1 MAANNNTTVA
11 ITISANTEPAETS
24 VKSFKTQ
31 LREANGELVAM
42 SEKFG
47 AASTEAVAAAKKV
60 AGLKDA
66 IGDAKALAETFNP
79 DKKFVALGGAI
90 QGAVSGFSAL
100 QGASALFGGESKE
113 LEKTLLKVQSA
124 MALQQGISGIFNSID
139 SFKLLANTIKT
150 NVVTSLTTLRGA
162 LIATGLGALSVGLGL
177 LIANFDKVKQVV
189 LNLIPGLASV
199 GKFVGGLVDRITDF
213 IGVTSDASREL
224 AKMRQEAD
232 KSLTLNNKY
241 LAQHGDQLDKYTK
254 AKIEAKNRYLE
265 AVKDE
270 TNSEKDRIEFAKKL
284 NRELAA
290 ADKERSDDAA
300 KAKAEAAKK
309 AADKQKEIDDKK
321 AAAEQKRLAEEEKFQ
336 QLRAEF
342 LGKAELAIQK
352 SEFDRARVQVLIN
365 DEAKRR
371 EINQIKD
378 AKKRSEL
385 IILLEQETANELLKI
400 ATDEAEKN
408 KEIQAKRLA
417 DLNKKV
423 EDNLALDKKRI
434 DATRKEQED
443 QQALAIELVEK
454 GKTKDQQELDNLEA
468 LYEKK
473 REIAKGNA
481 TLLLMVEEDYQK
493 AKAQLQFLQQE
504 RELSMYSEVAGRFA
518 DIVGRQTAAGKALA
532 IAQATID
539 TFGAANKVLNSNS
552 PTFIINPY
560 LRFASAAATV
570 ITGIM
575 NIKKIAST
583 QVPGGGG
590 GGGGGSVP
598 NAPQAPMLP
607 QASSTT
613 INQGQIN
620 QIGNVAAR
628 AFVVE
633 SDVSGNQERIQR
645 LNRAARIS

>member
-1 MAANNNTTVA
+1 MATNNTTVA
-11 ITISANTEPAETS
+11 ITISADTQPAETS

-90 QGAVSGFSAL
+90 EGAVSGFSAL

-124 MALQQGISGIFNSID
+124 MALQQGISGVFNALD
-139 SFKLLANTIKT
+139 SFKLLGAEIKG
-150 NVVTSLTTLRGA
+150 NVVKAFTGLKAAIG
-162 LIATGLGALSVGLGL
+162 ATGIGLLAVALGL
-177 LIANFDKVKQVV
+177 LVANFDKVKVV
-189 LNLIPGLASV
+189 IEKLLGPLASV
-199 GKFVGGLVDRITDF
+199 GKFIGGLVDRITDF

-224 AKMRQEAD
+224 AKMREEAD

-270 TNSEKDRIEFAKKL
+270 KNSEADRLEFAKRM
-284 NRELAA
+284 NREIAA

-300 KAKAEAAKK
+300 KAQAEAAKK
-309 AADKQKEIDDKK
+309 AADKQKEIDDKRLAK
-321 AAAEQKRLAEEEKFQ
+321 EKETQDKLKQIQEAGYKAVEEAISMLRKDTRDGELQAAKQDFDRRIAAAEAAGLSVLRIREAYQQQTTEINAKYDKQEAENKKVADDEKEKATLSNQAKVLAGLSTFNLQVSQANINAAAEQKRIDEE
-336 QLRAEF
+336 A
-342 LGKAELAIQK
+342 A
-352 SEFDRARVQVLIN
+352 
-365 DEAKRR
+365 
-371 EINQIKD
+371 
-378 AKKRSEL
+378 
-385 IILLEQETANELLKI
+385 
-400 ATDEAEKN
+400 KN
-408 KEIQAKRLA
+408 KEIVLST
-417 DLNKKV
+417 V
-423 EDNLALDKKRI
+423 SNL
-434 DATRKEQED
+434 
-443 QQALAIELVEK
+443 
-454 GKTKDQQELDNLEA
+454 
-468 LYEKK
+468 
-473 REIAKGNA
+473 GN
-481 TLLLMVEEDYQK
+481 
-493 AKAQLQFLQQE
+493 
-504 RELSMYSEVAGRFA
+504 RFA
-518 DIVGRQTAAGKALA
+518 DIVGRQTVAGKALA
-532 IAQATID
+532 IASATID
-539 TFGAANKVLNSNS
+539 TYQAANSALKANYG
-552 PTFIINPY
+552 PFGP
-560 LRFASAAATV
+560 AAAIARFVSVAAT
-570 ITGIM
+570 IAAGIK
-575 NIKKIAST
+575 NVKTIAST

-590 GGGGGSVP
+590 GGGSVP
-598 NAPQAPMLP
+598 TPSIPTAPVLP

>member
-1 MAANNNTTVA
+1 MATNNTTVA
-11 ITISANTEPAETS
+11 ITISADTQPAETS

-113 LEKTLLKVQSA
+113 LEKTLVKVQSA

-162 LIATGLGALSVGLGL
+162 LIATGLGALAVGVGL

-199 GKFVGGLVDRITDF
+199 GKFIGGLVDRITDF

-224 AKMRQEAD
+224 AKMREEAD

-300 KAKAEAAKK
+300 KLQAEAAKK
-309 AADKQKEIDDKK
+309 AADKQKEIDDKRKADLKSQQDALRSIINKTQQDIENDADKTEAQKLDRQRQRDIKELDAIKLSAKDKREALDLINKKYDILNTELEIKTKEEKDKKDKEDAEKKAAALKEQGDRLIAAELLRIKTIQDAEK
-321 AAAEQKRLAEEEKFQ
+321 AAAEEQKRIDEE
-336 QLRAEF
+336 A
-342 LGKAELAIQK
+342 A
-352 SEFDRARVQVLIN
+352 
-365 DEAKRR
+365 
-371 EINQIKD
+371 
-378 AKKRSEL
+378 
-385 IILLEQETANELLKI
+385 
-400 ATDEAEKN
+400 KN
-408 KEIQAKRLA
+408 KEIVLST
-417 DLNKKV
+417 V
-423 EDNLALDKKRI
+423 SNL
-434 DATRKEQED
+434 
-443 QQALAIELVEK
+443 
-454 GKTKDQQELDNLEA
+454 
-468 LYEKK
+468 
-473 REIAKGNA
+473 GN
-481 TLLLMVEEDYQK
+481 
-493 AKAQLQFLQQE
+493 
-504 RELSMYSEVAGRFA
+504 RFA
-518 DIVGRQTAAGKALA
+518 DIVGRQTIAGKALA
-532 IAQATID
+532 IASATID
-539 TFGAANKVLNSNS
+539 TYQAANSALKANYG
-552 PTFIINPY
+552 PFGP
-560 LRFASAAATV
+560 AAAIARFVSVAAT
-570 ITGIM
+570 IAAGIK
-575 NIKKIAST
+575 NVKTIAST

-590 GGGGGSVP
+590 GGGSVP
-598 NAPQAPMLP
+598 TPSIPTAPVLP

>member
-1 MAANNNTTVA
+1 MATNNTTVA
-11 ITISANTEPAETS
+11 ITISADTQPAETS

-113 LEKTLLKVQSA
+113 LEKTLVKVQSA

-162 LIATGLGALSVGLGL
+162 LIATGLGALAVGVGL

-199 GKFVGGLVDRITDF
+199 GKFIGGLVDRITDF

-224 AKMRQEAD
+224 AKMREEAD

-300 KAKAEAAKK
+300 KLQAEAAKK
-309 AADKQKEIDDKK
+309 AADKQKEIDDKRK
-321 AAAEQKRLAEEEKFQ
+321 ADLKSQQDALRSIINKTQQDIENDADKTEAQKLDRQRQRDIK
-336 QLRAEF
+336 
-342 LGKAELAIQK
+342 ELDAIK
-352 SEFDRARVQVLIN
+352 LSAKDKREALDLIN
-365 DEAKRR
+365 
-371 EINQIKD
+371 
-378 AKKRSEL
+378 KKYDILNTEL
-385 IILLEQETANELLKI
+385 
-400 ATDEAEKN
+400 EAENEKKKQEEQTKKDDDKFKKLN
-408 KEIQAKRLA
+408 EKA
-417 DLNKKV
+417 DKQVAIDL
-423 EDNLALDKKRI
+423 KRI
-434 DATRKEQED
+434 DDSNNEKIAKDKAYLEYKQAL
-443 QQALAIELVEK
+443 QQAEFNIASDAVNLLKMIA
-454 GKTKDQQELDNLEA
+454 GKNEA
-468 LYEKK
+468 LQKVAV
-473 REIAKGNA
+473 IADGAIGVAKIITSTMAANA
-481 TLLLMVEEDYQK
+481 AALATPQAIASSGLSAIPVIARNK
-493 AKAQLQFLQQE
+493 ISAAIGIATTVAATAKA
-504 RELSMYSEVAGRFA
+504 LS
-518 DIVGRQTAAGKALA
+518 AL
-532 IAQATID
+532 
-539 TFGAANKVLNSNS
+539 
-552 PTFIINPY
+552 
-560 LRFASAAATV
+560 
-570 ITGIM
+570 
-575 NIKKIAST
+575 
-583 QVPGGGG
+583 GGGG
-590 GGGGGSVP
+590 GGAVGGGSLP
-598 NAPQAPMLP
+598 GGSGGGASAPMLP